1 MFEPG
6 TLMACASARSAA
18 ASASGAL
25 RPIAT
30 RALAVQVDD
39 VQFLVRILAG
49 APGVIADHAKQR
61 TATVTGM
68 AARNPFLPYEPE
80 MFVADVSATHL
91 CLLNKFTVI
100 DNHLLIVTRA
110 FEEQESPL
118 TVADFA
124 ALWVCMAEVDGLG
137 FYNAGRIAGA
147 SQRHKHLQLVPL
159 PLGIDGHRLPIEP
172 LLRPGPA
179 GGVCP
184 ALPFAH
190 VFLPTGVNHRMPLE
204 TAAAKLH
211 ATYVQMLERTNLAQP
226 DTAGLLGPYNLL
238 LTGTWMLLVP
248 RSNESASSIAVN
260 ALGYAGCMLV
270 RDNVQLH
277 TLETV
282 GPLKI
287 LAETGRRAKDESP
300 VTSEPIALSLCHR
313 LG

>member
-1 MFEPG
+1 M
-6 TLMACASARSAA
+6 
-18 ASASGAL
+18 
-25 RPIAT
+25 
-30 RALAVQVDD
+30 QVND

-49 APGVIADHAKQR
+49 APGESAVHEKQR
-61 TATVTGM
+61 TATVAG
-68 AARNPFLPYEPE
+68 AATRNPFLPYEPE

-110 FEEQESPL
+110 FEEQEAPL

-124 ALWVCMAEVDGLG
+124 ALWVCMAECDGLG
-137 FYNAGRIAGA
+137 FYNAGRMAGA

-159 PLGIDGHRLPIEP
+159 PLGTDGRRLPIEP

-179 GGVCP
+179 GADLCP

-190 VFLPTGVNHRMPLE
+190 VFLPTGVDHRMPLE
-204 TAAAKLH
+204 AAAVKLH
-211 ATYVQMLERTNLAQP
+211 AAYVQMLKRTNLAQQ
-226 DTAGLLGPYNLL
+226 DTAGLFGPYNLL
-238 LTGTWMLLVP
+238 LTDTWMLLVP

-270 RDNVQLH
+270 RDEAQLR
-277 TLETV
+277 TLETI

-287 LAETGRRAKDESP
+287 LAETGRRANNSDE
-300 VTSEPIALSLCHR
+300 
-313 LG
+313 

>member
-1 MFEPG
+1 
-6 TLMACASARSAA
+6 MARASAVSAA
-18 ASASGAL
+18 AFASGAL

-30 RALAVQVDD
+30 RALAIQVDD

-49 APGVIADHAKQR
+49 ASGVIADHEKQR
-61 TATVTGM
+61 TTTVAGM
-68 AARNPFLPYEPE
+68 GTRNPFLPYEPE
-80 MFVADVSATHL
+80 MFVADVSVTHL

-100 DNHLLIVTRA
+100 DNHLLIVTRT

-124 ALWVCMAEVDGLG
+124 ALWACMAEVDGLG

-159 PLGIDGHRLPIEP
+159 PLGTDGRRLPIEP

-179 GGVCP
+179 GDDVCP

-190 VFLPTGVNHRMPLE
+190 IFLPTGVDHRMPLE

-211 ATYVQMLERTNLAQP
+211 AAYVQMLRRTNLSQQ
-226 DTAGLLGPYNLL
+226 DMAGLLGPYNLL
-238 LTGTWMLLVP
+238 LTDTWMLLVP

-270 RDNVQLH
+270 RDEAQLH

-282 GPLKI
+282 GPLNI
-287 LAETGRRAKDESP
+287 LAETGRRATGE
-300 VTSEPIALSLCHR
+300 
-313 LG
+313 